1 MPRKKTIIVDN
12 KNVKKNL
19 INTMLKENTN
29 DDEHIILQLPL
40 SPRKINNIININN
53 ESNIIINNPTPYENN
68 SYFLNDL
75 ENIVTDKENFLLNNK
90 NVNTCCFWCCYKIDK
105 FLYGMPVSYDS
116 INDTYLMYGSFCS
129 LQCANAYNFSIN
141 SGSDKVW
148 EINSLIQM
156 LSKRYGFVNSIRPA
170 PSKYLLKMF
179 NGNLTIEEFRNAHLT
194 DEKTYILNIPPMISL
209 TTNIE
214 ILNTSYIPKITDIK
228 EKDKNIFSNNKK
240 NDIRT

>member
-1 MPRKKTIIVDN
+1 MPRKKTIITDN
-12 KNVKKNL
+12 KDIKKNL
-19 INTMLKENTN
+19 INTMLKENIN

-40 SPRKINNIININN
+40 SPKRINNIININN
-53 ESNIIINNPTPYENN
+53 ESNLIIDNPTPYENN
-68 SYFLNDL
+68 SYFINDL
-75 ENIVTDKENFLLNNK
+75 ENNIVTDKENFLLNSK
-90 NVNTCCFWCCYKIDK
+90 NINTCCFWCCHKIDK
-105 FLYGMPVSYDS
+105 FIYGMPVSYDS

-129 LQCANAYNFSIN
+129 LQCANAYNFSVN

-179 NGNLTIEEFRNAHLT
+179 NGNLSIEEFRNSHLT

-209 TTNIE
+209 TANIE
-214 ILNTSYIPKITDIK
+214 VLNTSYIPKITDIK
-228 EKDKNIFSNNKK
+228 EKNKISFNKK
-240 NDIRT
+240 K